1 MTEQQRFLEK
11 LEEDGYGA
19 PETKTYPPHADGE
32 MHTHDESVRL
42 LILEGEF
49 RLAQPSGG
57 TTVFGPGEVC
67 ELAAGSRHVEQTG
80 ADGARV
86 VLGKK

>member
-11 LEEDGYGA
+11 LQEDGYGT

-32 MHTHDESVRL
+32 MHTHDQSVRL

-49 RLAQPSGG
+49 RLAQPEG
-57 TTVFGPGEVC
+57 TTVFNPGDVC
-67 ELAAGSRHVEQTG
+67 ELAAGSPHVEQTG
-80 ADGARV
+80 PDGARV
-86 VLGKK
+86 LLGKK